1 MSSVKE
7 KYGYLLGLKDDNF
20 EIINR
25 KPNLTFEIPK
35 SGYNFG
41 ATDFVCRKTAEMT
54 ENCAFLSTIALWNA
68 KDEDAAFDMKVE
80 AIGGAAKTMVGEVPI
95 VVNAPG
101 CNFDLLDDIAVFT
114 REVAA
119 LDEDINNHRVVIPI
133 TMNSAGKEAH
143 GIALCIDIDRE
154 RKHADIIMLEQ
165 HAMRDGGKLDYSAEV
180 DKTLSHLKNI
190 FEKDGA
196 FEAEIFQN
204 EKPICR
210 EKGVC
215 GIVSAE
221 VCRRLLNAQNP
232 MSLAKSG
239 AVKITE
245 EKVKALHAANF
256 KAYLEENP
264 PLPLI
269 MKNNGFSY

>member
-1 MSSVKE
+1 MTPAKE
-7 KYGYLLGLKDDNF
+7 KYGYSLGLEDDNF

-41 ATDFVCRKTAEMT
+41 ATDFVCRKNAETT

-68 KDEDAAFDMKVE
+68 KNEDAAFDMKVE
-80 AIGGAAKTMVGEVPI
+80 AIGGAAKTVVGEVP
-95 VVNAPG
+95 VMVNAPG
-101 CNFDLLDDIAVFT
+101 CNFNLLDDIAVFA
-114 REVAA
+114 REVSA
-119 LDEDINNHRVVIPI
+119 LDEDINNHRVVIPV

-143 GIALCIDIDRE
+143 GIALCIDIDRK

-180 DKTLSHLKNI
+180 YKTLSHLKNI

-221 VCRRLLNAQNP
+221 VCRRLLIAENP
-232 MSLAKSG
+232 MALAKSG
-239 AVKITE
+239 AVKITG
-245 EKVKALHAANF
+245 EKVKKLHAANF

-264 PLPLI
+264 PLPLM